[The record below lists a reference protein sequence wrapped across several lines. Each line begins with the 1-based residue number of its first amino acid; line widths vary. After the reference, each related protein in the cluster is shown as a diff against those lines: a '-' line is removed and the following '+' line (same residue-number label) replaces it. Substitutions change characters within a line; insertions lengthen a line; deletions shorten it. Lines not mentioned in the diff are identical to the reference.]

1 MTNIKFLTTLS
12 PNWVRFRGA
21 TLLSFLF
28 MATATFQQTASA
40 NEKFVTEHQSNELS
54 YSPTAE
60 ACSLPNS
67 SVLGKEAQ
75 IEKNLVISQKS
86 EAIIQEKQPYLIW

>member
-1 MTNIKFLTTLS
+1 
-12 PNWVRFRGA
+12 VRFTGA

-28 MATATFQQTASA
+28 VATPTFKQTASA

-60 ACSLPNS
+60 AS
-67 SVLGKEAQ
+67 SFPDTEELASEAQ

-86 EAIIQEKQPYLIW
+86 EAIIEEKQPHLIW